1 MKLPNGYG
9 TVYKLSGN
17 RRNPY
22 VARKTIGWK
31 QDEKTNKKKQVFAT
45 IGYFPDRP
53 TALQALAD
61 YNDNPYDLVMSNTTF
76 SEIYERW
83 KKDEFDENTNKS
95 TLRNYK
101 AAYNRCTAIQQMK
114 MSDIRPYHLQQVLD
128 SYTDMSYE
136 SVSRIRVLFNQMY
149 KWCIAHD
156 CIKKNYAENLKIK
169 VKYDPTPRNAF
180 TTDEIKLLWDN
191 VSQNEYIKLVLILI
205 YSGVRI
211 NELLNLK
218 KVDVNFAEQVFYVRQ
233 SKTTS
238 GVRTVP
244 IADKVLPFWKTFI
257 RKSNSQYVF
266 AGISGNQLT
275 YENFKKRY
283 YKPLMEQLGLN
294 HTIHETRHTCISQLT
309 MQNANPTMIKFIVGH
324 KSMMNLTEKVY
335 THIENSELIKT
346 INLIP

>member
-31 QDEKTNKKKQVFAT
+31 VDEKTKKKKQIYAT
-45 IGYFPDRP
+45 IGYYKER
-53 TALQALAD
+53 TAALQALAE

-76 SEIYERW
+76 TDIYNKWTKE
-83 KKDEFDENTNKS
+83 EFDENTNKS
-95 TLRNYK
+95 TIRNYTS
-101 AAYNRCTAIQQMK
+101 AYKRCTALYNMK
-114 MSDIRPYHLQQVLD
+114 MSDIRPYHLQSVLD

-136 SVSRIRVLFNQMY
+136 SVHRIRVLFNKLY

-156 CIKKNYAENLKIK
+156 CIKKNYAESLKIK

-180 TTDEIKLLWDN
+180 TTEEIKLLWDN
-191 VSQNEYIKLVLILI
+191 IGQNEYIKLVLILI

-218 KVDVNFAEQVFYVRQ
+218 KVDVDFKEQVFYVRQ
-233 SKTTS
+233 SKTKS
-238 GVRTVP
+238 GIRTVP
-244 IADKVLPFWKTFI
+244 IADKVLTFWKSFI
-257 RKSNSQYVF
+257 EKSSSQYVF
-266 AGISGNQLT
+266 AGISGNKLT

-309 MQNANPTMIKFIVGH
+309 MQNANPTIVKYIVGH
-324 KSMMNLTEKVY
+324 KSIMSLTESVY
-335 THIENSELIKT
+335 THIENKELIKT

>member
-1 MKLPNGYG
+1 MRLPNGYG

-31 QDEKTNKKKQVFAT
+31 QDEKTNKKKQIYAT
-45 IGYFPDRP
+45 IGYYSDRA

-76 SEIYERW
+76 SEIYNRW
-83 KKDEFDENTNKS
+83 KNDEFDDNTNKS
-95 TLRNYK
+95 TLRNYT
-101 AAYNRCTAIQQMK
+101 AAYNRCTAIHQMK
-114 MSDIRPYHLQQVLD
+114 MSDIRTYHLQQVLD

-136 SVSRIRVLFNQMY
+136 SVHRIRVLFNKMY
-149 KWCIAHD
+149 KWCMTHD
-156 CIKKNYAENLKIK
+156 CIKKNYAETLQIK
-169 VKYDPTPRNAF
+169 VKYDPTPKNAF
-180 TTDEIKLLWDN
+180 TTKEIKLLWDN
-191 VSQNEYIKLVLILI
+191 VNQNEYIKLILILI

-218 KVDVNFAEQVFYVRQ
+218 KVDVNLDEQVFCVRV
-233 SKTTS
+233 SKTTA
-238 GVRTVP
+238 GIRTVP
-244 IADKVLPFWKTFI
+244 IADKVLPFWKSFI
-257 RKSNSQYVF
+257 NKSNGSYTF
-266 AGISGNQLT
+266 EGINGKPLT
-275 YENFKKRY
+275 YDNFKKRY
-283 YKPLMEQLGLN
+283 FKPLMEQLGLN

-309 MQNANPTMIKFIVGH
+309 MNNANPTMIKFIVGH
-324 KSMMNLTEKVY
+324 KSIMNLTEKVY

>member
-9 TVYKLSGN
+9 TVYKLPGN

-22 VARKTIGWK
+22 VARKTIGWEYDK
-31 QDEKTNKKKQVFAT
+31 KAEKKKQVYAT
-45 IGYFPDRP
+45 IGYFPDRAS
-53 TALQALAD
+53 ALQALAA
-61 YNDNPYDLVMSNTTF
+61 YNDNPYDLVMSNITF
-76 SEIYERW
+76 AEIYERW

-95 TLRNYK
+95 TLRNYT

-128 SYTDMSYE
+128 SYTNMSYE
-136 SVSRIRVLFNQMY
+136 SVSRIRVLFNQLY

-169 VKYDPTPRNAF
+169 VKYDPKPKNAF
-180 TTDEIKLLWDN
+180 TTEEIKLLWDN
-191 VSQNEYIKLVLILI
+191 IGQNEYIKLVLILI

-218 KVDVNFAEQVFYVRQ
+218 KIDVNFSEQVFYVRH
-233 SKTTS
+233 SKTNS
-238 GVRTVP
+238 GIRTVP
-244 IADKVLPFWKTFI
+244 IADKVLPFWKSFI
-257 RKSNSQYVF
+257 EKSKSPYVF
-266 AGISGNQLT
+266 VGVNGNPLT

-324 KSMMNLTEKVY
+324 KSIMNLTEKVY
-335 THIENSELIKT
+335 THIENSELVKT